1 MSVRD
6 ARRRFRQSMASHD
19 WFEGVS
25 TVVGVLFLLGTV
37 VCLWAL
43 AVNVASLGDTE
54 TDLGRDSTILS
65 GSNAGALQST
75 RWFGIVLFAVL
86 AIVTAAVGWFLAGD
100 AVHRATRRVRS
111 R

>member
-1 MSVRD
+1 
-6 ARRRFRQSMASHD
+6 MASHD

-25 TVVGVLFLLGTV
+25 TVVGVLFFVGSAACV
-37 VCLWAL
+37 WAL
-43 AVNVASLGDTE
+43 AVNVASLGDEE
-54 TDLGRDSTILS
+54 TDLSRESTILS

-86 AIVTAAVGWFLAGD
+86 AIVLAAAGWFLAGD
-100 AVHRATRRVRS
+100 AVRRATARVRS